1 MTEDRPLEYIQI
13 NHKNKIEE
21 LSFESHVNGAG
32 NLLNLLRF
40 CEEDIGGDINK
51 FFLNILPENK
61 EADPFKVISSIA
73 NKSKYTKNQVIDCI
87 NYIMNKDETTT
98 FILTKELGEKLAIVI
113 KEIFKKIKKSKVK
126 NFEDLQKKLKNSSDF
141 GNRDDFLKRYANA
154 PSLSNSNSNLQNS
167 LIDSKSDNTL
177 PSLQLKPIKSADTI
191 ENKIMYQFK
200 ELKEDKKNILPTEM
214 LILIHKYNK
223 VTKLKLTINNDY
235 NSSPEESIDR
245 NSINNAKSFLDQ
257 NDLQNNILVLLNL
270 EWLFPNLVEL
280 EVDLSNKNIIESEIL
295 LYNYSLTCFSQL
307 IHKDIKITTYQNN
320 PLSKRKNNLFEKTS
334 FSQMNEKNQ
343 ATDKFSKFS
352 ASMNNNNLNYSLYS
366 NSQNIN
372 ENNNADSS
380 EVIHYK
386 HIEQFI
392 EKYKVLLEMIIV
404 YSYFIRQMSKV
415 TKTHFKIPLNLGNEI
430 LEMLRRQKIYLDD
443 FHFLSLLTNK
453 GIQNSTIEFNSLD
466 NQSFEKI
473 LSFLDN
479 QDNISCCNLS
489 FFPQEEYFKTEL
501 LFKILQ
507 NCNDNYKLNKNN
519 AFNPI
524 IVQDIKGNEDLDIY
538 ILRKLSESFER
549 NLYKFFCF
557 LTLKTCITELGLVF
571 NLPTILNKN
580 GYFNNIL
587 MKFFLDLFIIIDTI
601 SKSINSLTLRAENF
615 IFDSRKNP
623 ILNDFCDKL
632 HFYLNKKHKL
642 KCLIFQVRF
651 YRIQKIYRF
660 IPYNLE
666 YLSIGSLDYETFNC
680 LVDYLTS
687 SEYSMRT
694 QLTKLT
700 IKLNNS
706 VLDISKDKIYENIVR
721 LLTEYPKKL
730 TEINLCT
737 FLIISFHHLYNLL
750 IKTNYNTLPNIF
762 MQFSSKS
769 YSKDKELE
777 KYLEKNVSLKGEK
790 IMKLYTI
797 IRKDDI
803 SNKLVN
809 LMMHLGLKNKDIMQY
824 NIYSNIEKFLCQ
836 KEKKKVL
843 IQFK

>member
-21 LSFESHVNGAG
+21 LSFESHVDGAG

-61 EADPFKVISSIA
+61 EADPFKVISLIA
-73 NKSKYTKNQVIDCI
+73 NKSKNTKNQVIDCI
-87 NYIMNKDETTT
+87 NYIMNKDESTTI
-98 FILTKELGEKLAIVI
+98 ILTKELSDKLAIII
-113 KEIFKKIKKSKVK
+113 KEIFKKVKKYKIK
-126 NFEDLQKKLKNSSDF
+126 NFEDLQNKLQNSSNF
-141 GNRDDFLKRYANA
+141 VNRDDFLKRYSNI
-154 PSLSNSNSNLQNS
+154 PSLSISNQNLQNS
-167 LIDSKSDNTL
+167 LVDSKSDNTL
-177 PSLQLKPIKSADTI
+177 PFLQLKPIKSADAI

-200 ELKEDKKNILPTEM
+200 ELKEDKKSILPTEM
-214 LILIHKYNK
+214 LILIHKFNM

-235 NSSPEESIDR
+235 NSSNEESTEN
-245 NSINNAKSFLDQ
+245 NSINNTKSFFDQ
-257 NDLQNNILVLLNL
+257 NNLQNNILVLLNI

-320 PLSKRKNNLFEKTS
+320 PLSKREINLFEKTS

-343 ATDKFSKFS
+343 TTDKFPI
-352 ASMNNNNLNYSLYS
+352 SMNNNNLNYSLYS
-366 NSQNIN
+366 NSQNTN
-372 ENNNADSS
+372 ENNNTDSG
-380 EVIHYK
+380 EVIHYR

-404 YSYFIRQMSKV
+404 YSYFIRNMSKV

-466 NQSFEKI
+466 NQAFEKI

-479 QDNISCCNLS
+479 QDIISACNLS

-501 LFKILQ
+501 LFKNLQ

-519 AFNPI
+519 TFNPI

-538 ILRKLSESFER
+538 ILRKLSEYFER

-557 LTLKTCITELGLVF
+557 LTLKTCITELGLIF
-571 NLPTILNKN
+571 DLPTILNKN

-587 MKFFLDLFIIIDTI
+587 MKFFLDLFIFIDTI
-601 SKSINSLTLRAENF
+601 SKNINSLTLRAENF
-615 IFDSRKNP
+615 IFDSRKYP

-642 KCLIFQVRF
+642 KSLIFQVRF

-706 VLDISKDKIYENIVR
+706 VLDIFKDKIYENIVR

-730 TEINLCT
+730 TEINLCS

-777 KYLEKNVSLKGEK
+777 KYLEKNVSLKVEK
-790 IMKLYTI
+790 IMKLNTI

-809 LMMHLGLKNKDIMQY
+809 LMMHLGLKNKEIMQY
-824 NIYSNIEKFLCQ
+824 NIYSNIEKFLCE

-843 IQFK
+843 IHFK